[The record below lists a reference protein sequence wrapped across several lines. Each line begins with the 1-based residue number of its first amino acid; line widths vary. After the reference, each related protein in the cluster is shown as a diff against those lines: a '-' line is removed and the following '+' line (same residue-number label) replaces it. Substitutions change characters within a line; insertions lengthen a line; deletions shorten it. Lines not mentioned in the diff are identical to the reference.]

1 LLFILLVENPYL
13 SEDGEAL
20 SHSPVISGGYPVVES
35 ISQRSRPTAGGLP
48 VWLAAYT
55 APRHEKAVARHLEV
69 REVDYFLPLYRVVRR
84 WKNGCNVPVE
94 FPVFPSYVFVRTGQ
108 VSSSRLLDIPGLLTF
123 VGSGGSASQ
132 IPDAEIDL
140 LRSELPLR
148 KFEPHPYLVVGSK
161 VRIASGPLAGASGIL
176 LRKKNG
182 LRVVLTVDLICQ
194 SVAVEVGAN
203 EIEPLHA
210 H

>member
-1 LLFILLVENPYL
+1 
-13 SEDGEAL
+13 
-20 SHSPVISGGYPVVES
+20 
-35 ISQRSRPTAGGLP
+35 
-48 VWLAAYT
+48 
-55 APRHEKAVARHLEV
+55 
-69 REVDYFLPLYRVVRR
+69 
-84 WKNGCNVPVE
+84 
-94 FPVFPSYVFVRTGQ
+94 
-108 VSSSRLLDIPGLLTF
+108 